1 MIEVG
6 VRQLKNSLSRYLE
19 RVRAGE
25 TVLVTS
31 RGTPVARI
39 IPTSLPEDIA
49 TLIAQGRL
57 TWSGRRFTAPEP
69 VPQLEAGPPL
79 SDYIAED
86 RR

>member
-1 MIEVG
+1 MIRVG

-31 RGTPVARI
+31 RGRPVARI
-39 IPTSLPEDIA
+39 IPTSLPEGIA
-49 TLIAQGRL
+49 RLMAEGRL
-57 TWSGRRFTAPEP
+57 TWSGRRFTAPER
-69 VPQLEAGPPL
+69 VPELEPGPPL